1 MRQASVDNHAVV
13 VEPGRLP
20 EGRAAL
26 TLLRSESRKTKMI
39 ALGLSVLDGLYGCCK
54 LSTLENCVLLGTHGV
69 ATAAYVT
76 TLLIDPEKCKM
87 GFIDLIV
94 NLVFCIAFICL

>member
-76 TLLIDPEKCKM
+76 TLLTDPEKCPHTM
-87 GFIDLIV
+87 GSGL
-94 NLVFCIAFICL
+94 

>member
-76 TLLIDPEKCKM
+76 TLLTDPD
-87 GFIDLIV
+87 GARIRWAQV
-94 NLVFCIAFICL
+94 SYVAFVRWLG